1 MTTLSCSASGIF
13 AICCD
18 LTRPTTTRLARTSQ
32 STRTRRSREQY
43 VPLVALCPR
52 HFLADSIICMCV
64 FDFRQAQQQKAEAS
78 LNAMKVRVGS
88 RTVML
93 AASKSRQLCLRKET
107 GARPA
112 KSVAKGTT
120 AVMAR
125 IASWIRRS
133 QSRAAPIL
141 RERGDTPSKRSSL
154 SSTGAEA
161 GGSVDIS

>member
-1 MTTLSCSASGIF
+1 MSPWGHKRRLRTAQEKSGLPPM
-13 AICCD
+13 AD
-18 LTRPTTTRLARTSQ
+18 AREISNFFGLGP
-32 STRTRRSREQY
+32 RR
-43 VPLVALCPR
+43 
-52 HFLADSIICMCV
+52 
-64 FDFRQAQQQKAEAS
+64 FR
-78 LNAMKVRVGS
+78 NGS
-88 RTVML
+88 RAVML